1 MRRHRDSQTHGRST
15 RNNRRSITE
24 EMPAFIFIQHLEV
37 LYTLGFGLERTHCPE
52 PSSPQV
58 GRPASFPFSPS
69 ILTNES
75 RPFTAWAKFTEASP
89 LPQNVSISIELV
101 DNKYNYI
108 LEGLSASCVWLSS
121 LLSFFFFSKSEKKNR
136 R

>member
-1 MRRHRDSQTHGRST
+1 MSEY
-15 RNNRRSITE
+15 IT
-24 EMPAFIFIQHLEV
+24 IQHLEV
-37 LYTLGFGLERTHCPE
+37 LYTLKFGLERTHCPE
-52 PSSPQV
+52 PSPPQDD
-58 GRPASFPFSPS
+58 RPASFPCFPF
-69 ILTNES
+69 ILINES
-75 RPFTAWAKFTEASP
+75 CPFIAWFEFADGPP